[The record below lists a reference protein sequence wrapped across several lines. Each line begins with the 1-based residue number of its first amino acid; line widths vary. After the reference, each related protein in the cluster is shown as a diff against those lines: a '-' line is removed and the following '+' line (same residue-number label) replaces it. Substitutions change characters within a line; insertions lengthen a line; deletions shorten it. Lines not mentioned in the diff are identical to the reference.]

1 MFSVYGLYHGSRP
14 IKQAK
19 VIGFDAR
26 TDASQILIRQ
36 LCSDHPGAALSQ
48 GLCTYKFPLAC
59 FCDARV
65 SLEKWID

>member
-1 MFSVYGLYHGSRP
+1 MFSVHDLYHGSRP

-26 TDASQILIRQ
+26 TDASQISIRQ
-36 LCSDHPGAALSQ
+36 WYSDHPGAALSR
-48 GLCTYKFPLAC
+48 GLCADKFPLAC